1 MPVFAQQGHHFG
13 HCTPLVD
20 TDQRSA
26 TLVFGGDKAQSLT
39 HGHLAVGGG
48 DDDARLSDS
57 CTAGGGEHHVGR
69 GQEDEASTFCS
80 LKVSHRLSKSACA
93 HKASWTIITLM
104 NRPCSRAMDSME
116 EMEEIGP
123 KNLRLRR
130 SAYGA
135 RTAGSQVARAEL
147 EGR

>member
-26 TLVFGGDKAQSLT
+26 TLVFGGDKAQ
-39 HGHLAVGGG
+39 
-48 DDDARLSDS
+48 
-57 CTAGGGEHHVGR
+57 
-69 GQEDEASTFCS
+69 
-80 LKVSHRLSKSACA
+80 
-93 HKASWTIITLM
+93 TIITLM

-123 KNLRLRR
+123 KNLRPPAISPMVRERR
-130 SAYGA
+130 EAS
-135 RTAGSQVARAEL
+135 ARAEL

>member
-1 MPVFAQQGHHFG
+1 M
-13 HCTPLVD
+13 
-20 TDQRSA
+20 
-26 TLVFGGDKAQSLT
+26 K
-39 HGHLAVGGG
+39 
-48 DDDARLSDS
+48 
-57 CTAGGGEHHVGR
+57 
-69 GQEDEASTFCS
+69 ASTFCS

-123 KNLRLRR
+123 KNLRPPAISPMVRERR
-130 SAYGA
+130 EAS
-135 RTAGSQVARAEL
+135 ARAEL